1 MPGDIVVIKVG
12 TSSLVD
18 TATRKVQVSSI
29 ARVAEVSSILISK
42 GFRPIIV
49 SSGAVGLGCARLGLL
64 ERPAHVAGKQAA
76 AAVGQGKLMSV
87 SVCSLPAFLYGHAFF
102 RGIYNPPHSHATS
115 FF

>member
-64 ERPAHVAGKQAA
+64 ERPTHVAGKQAA

-87 SVCSLPAFLYGHAFF
+87 SFFSLPFFLFPSPSPSGECSQRSLF
-102 RGIYNPPHSHATS
+102 
-115 FF
+115 